1 MSMVTSAMEK
11 SKGKRVLEDS
21 WTYSLNLF
29 FFFFQVEGHTERSDV
44 DPKISAEVRFRQ
56 ME

>member
-1 MSMVTSAMEK
+1 MVTSAMEK
-11 SKGKRVLEDS
+11 SKGKRVLGER

-29 FFFFQVEGHTERSDV
+29 FFFFFQVEGHTEKSEV
-44 DPKISAEVRFRQ
+44 DPKISAEVGLRQ